1 MLIPL
6 TLNFISELPE
16 KKYLFEKGGTDP
28 GRVQRTTNLIQ
39 PLIPQGTKAQ
49 RGEVTCS
56 RPQSQLM
63 TKRNWSYPTPGSPS
77 STLHGPEERTTQI
90 LCVEKTNSPCRVRW

>member
-1 MLIPL
+1 MFIPL
-6 TLNFISELPE
+6 TLNFTSELPGE

-39 PLIPQGTKAQ
+39 PLTPQGTKAQ
-49 RGEVTCS
+49 RGEVTCP

-63 TKRNWSYPTPGSPS
+63 TKRDWSYPTPGSPV

-90 LCVEKTNSPCRVRW
+90 LRVGKTSAL